1 MKLLETFVY
10 ISAKDEALKTGLKSA
25 SKYARK
31 EVSDMQKMFDSLSF
45 KSLNVKNLLVGAAG
59 LWGAKQ
65 AIDNLVGSTVKLG
78 SAYNDMAARTGVSV
92 ENLSALGHAAQLTGA
107 DTDSL
112 EKSLRQLTNNM
123 LDTAR
128 GTGAARQTFREL
140 NIGVQDARG
149 NLRPTVDVMMQ
160 FADAI
165 KGMTDETKQAAYAS
179 ELFGA
184 RTGTKLLPMLK
195 QGSAG
200 LREMM
205 EEAKRLGITMSTE
218 EAAAADELGDT
229 MDRLTGAMEGVKRAI
244 AIGVIPAITGVVK
257 QFTEWIV
264 ANREI
269 IKSRV
274 SEWIQKIA
282 DGMKL
287 LWDHRNTIKTAFE
300 VATIVL
306 ITSKLIALW
315 EILSKI
321 GAALVTIGT
330 SKAFGIM
337 AGGGLAAGAATTG
350 IGLGAAATVYGGKKY
365 ADAVTPK
372 GYLPGLPYASVM
384 PTKMPTVPLNDPYGI
399 VRAADGFKILKTQ
412 ATSFYDTVRTVPGIG
427 GPSKSGAGGGAA
439 SLYDFADFYNAN
451 NRPGSVVSAPSNEI
465 IDAITNEGKPDR
477 SFLGPEEPDIIK
489 ALRDIY
495 ERPDWM
501 RTPAL
506 SDLAGQFVGPEMP
519 EMMRN
524 ALNTEKEYTE
534 KRLSLQREVRDS
546 EVALMTDK
554 YAQARIMETNRFND
568 EIVGYAGNS
577 ELMELAAQKHWNNMQ
592 AIANDSTKDM
602 IQNAANFG
610 VFWGDMMISIY
621 QQSDHTF
628 SSIASSFGKMIQQM
642 AIKAMVSGFFG
653 MLFGGPAGGAAA
665 FKASLGF
672 SGKAAGGPVSAG
684 TPYMVGERGPEVFV
698 PRQSGTII
706 PNGASKSVAY
716 TDNSSITIQFPGN
729 VSGATASEL
738 AVQLDRIIRER
749 KSGEI
754 EKLRR
759 GVA

>member
-10 ISAKDEALKTGLKSA
+10 ISAKDEALKTGLKNA
-25 SKYARK
+25 SRVARK

-45 KSLNVKNLLVGAAG
+45 KSLNMRNLIMGAAG

-92 ENLSALGHAAQLTGA
+92 ENLSALGHAAKLTGA
-107 DTDSL
+107 DTESL

-128 GTGAARQTFREL
+128 GTGAARQTFKEL

-244 AIGVIPAITGVVK
+244 VIGVIPAITDIVK
-257 QFTEWIV
+257 RFTEWIV
-264 ANREI
+264 ANREL
-269 IKSRV
+269 IKANV
-274 SEWIQKIA
+274 SEWVNRIA
-282 DGMKL
+282 AGLKL
-287 LWDHRNTIKTAFE
+287 VWDHRETIKTAFE
-300 VATIVL
+300 VAAIAL
-306 ITSKLIALW
+306 ITTKLIALW

-321 GAALVTIGT
+321 SGALVVIGS

-337 AGGGLAAGAATTG
+337 AGSGLAAGAATTG
-350 IGLGAAATVYGGKKY
+350 IGLGAAATVYGGKRY
-365 ADAVTPK
+365 ADATTAP
-372 GYLPGLPYASVM
+372 GFLPGLPYASTMATRM
-384 PTKMPTVPLNDPYGI
+384 PIARNNDPYGI
-399 VRAADGFKILKTQ
+399 VRLAESFKNFGRSGYA
-412 ATSFYDTVRTVPGIG
+412 ATSLFDNARAVSGIG
-427 GPSKSGAGGGAA
+427 GPS
-439 SLYDFADFYNAN
+439 
-451 NRPGSVVSAPSNEI
+451 GSVGSGGSNI
-465 IDAITNEGKPDR
+465 IPFR
-477 SFLGPEEPDIIK
+477 
-489 ALRDIY
+489 
-495 ERPDWM
+495 
-501 RTPAL
+501 
-506 SDLAGQFVGPEMP
+506 
-519 EMMRN
+519 
-524 ALNTEKEYTE
+524 
-534 KRLSLQREVRDS
+534 
-546 EVALMTDK
+546 
-554 YAQARIMETNRFND
+554 
-568 EIVGYAGNS
+568 GYAGLGTSGLPMVNRYQS
-577 ELMELAAQKHWNNMQ
+577 RDWEYQTPGIGQFGAGNWEE
-592 AIANDSTKDM
+592 IADTNKKEQEKLREQWAEYLVDITILD
-602 IQNAANFG
+602 QNATQKMIDNAVSFG
-610 VFWGDMMISIY
+610 TYWGDTMISLY
-621 QQSDHTF
+621 EQSDKSFAGIVKSF
-628 SSIASSFGKMIQQM
+628 SKMIQQM
-642 AIKAMVSGFFG
+642 ILKATVSG
-653 MLFGGPAGGAAA
+653 LFAFIFSGGNPAAAGAAM
-665 FKASLGF
+665 KASMGIPTYGTGGTAYKPTLAMIGDTGPERVLNPIETRAYERGA
-672 SGKAAGGPVSAG
+672 GKA
-684 TPYMVGERGPEVFV
+684 
-698 PRQSGTII
+698 
-706 PNGASKSVAY
+706 VAY